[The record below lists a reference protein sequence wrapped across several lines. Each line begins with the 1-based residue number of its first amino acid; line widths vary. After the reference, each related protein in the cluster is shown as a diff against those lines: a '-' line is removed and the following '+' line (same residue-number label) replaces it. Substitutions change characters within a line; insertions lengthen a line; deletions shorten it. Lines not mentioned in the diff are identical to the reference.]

1 MTDAVCGLM
10 VRYLISIAIVLIG
23 LSQLLA
29 WVRCRELQANL
40 RLLDELNG
48 QNKTI
53 PEATMGRRAQG
64 ERA

>member
-10 VRYLISIAIVLIG
+10 VLYLISIAIVLIG